1 MTIND
6 SLIHGSEAMA
16 INQLIENISIMARN
30 INVEDIFGMIK
41 QALEAENSSLEARVL
56 CLNDLING
64 QTPSLADITTP
75 NIETT
80 TKSISYCITSTRICT
95 HCSSESVCR
104 GKVDKSVMK
113 YTCALCKGQKRKEK
127 RFEIWRKR
135 SRFC

>member
-30 INVEDIFGMIK
+30 INIEDIFGMIK

-64 QTPSLADITTP
+64 QTPSLSDITLLP
-75 NIETT
+75 ILKLLQN
-80 TKSISYCITSTRICT
+80 
-95 HCSSESVCR
+95 
-104 GKVDKSVMK
+104 
-113 YTCALCKGQKRKEK
+113 L
-127 RFEIWRKR
+127 
-135 SRFC
+135 